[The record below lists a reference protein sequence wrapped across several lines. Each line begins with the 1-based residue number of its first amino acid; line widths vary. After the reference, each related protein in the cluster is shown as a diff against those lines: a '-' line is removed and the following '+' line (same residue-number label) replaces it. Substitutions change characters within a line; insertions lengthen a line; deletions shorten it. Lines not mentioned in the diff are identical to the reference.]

1 MTGKVR
7 PPPTPVPLKFEARS
21 KGRPMRRAKF
31 TIIAG
36 AIFAAVLSFSG
47 PAEAGTCQPVD
58 AKGKGKDI
66 ATATTRAQ
74 PDLAVKAAVLRG
86 RVTQTLTNCGLA
98 PTKVVCK
105 ISAVVCPK

>member
-1 MTGKVR
+1 
-7 PPPTPVPLKFEARS
+7 
-21 KGRPMRRAKF
+21 MRKAKF
-31 TIIAG
+31 TVIAD
-36 AIFAAVLSFSG
+36 AIAAFAAAVLISG
-47 PAEAGTCQPVD
+47 SVEAGTCQPVD

-74 PDLAVKAAVLRG
+74 ADLAVKAAVLRG
-86 RVTQTLTNCGLA
+86 RVTQTSTNCVPA

>member
-1 MTGKVR
+1 
-7 PPPTPVPLKFEARS
+7 
-21 KGRPMRRAKF
+21 MRRAKF
-31 TIIAG
+31 TVIAG
-36 AIFAAVLSFSG
+36 AIAAFAALLSFAG
-47 PAEAGTCQPVD
+47 PVVAGTCQPVD

-74 PDLAVKAAVLRG
+74 ADLAVKATVLRG
-86 RVTQTLTNCGLA
+86 RVTQTSTNCVPA

>member
-1 MTGKVR
+1 M
-7 PPPTPVPLKFEARS
+7 S
-21 KGRPMRRAKF
+21 KAKF
-31 TIIAG
+31 TVIAG
-36 AIFAAVLSFSG
+36 ATCALAAVLSLSG
-47 PAEAGTCQPVD
+47 PVEAGTCQPVD

-74 PDLAVKAAVLRG
+74 ADLAVKAALLVG
-86 RVTQTLTNCGLA
+86 KVTPTSTDCVPG